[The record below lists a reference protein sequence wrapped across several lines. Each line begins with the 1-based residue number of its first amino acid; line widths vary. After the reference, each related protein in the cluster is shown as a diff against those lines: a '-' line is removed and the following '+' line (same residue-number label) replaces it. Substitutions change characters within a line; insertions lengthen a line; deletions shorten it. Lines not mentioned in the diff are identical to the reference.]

1 MQALLN
7 FFYLPFPLLFLLGAA
22 LFSPLC
28 LFLCGFFFLHI
39 LPFAFLFLSLF
50 SFTRSAAR
58 YKLQIYLAV
67 YKLMRRKTQILR
79 IKGSTMSKLPK
90 VAIQNPNVYA
100 KEESKLNASFLFFL
114 FSFTCY
120 CLFPISFPSND
131 HTFSHIWMVNLT
143 ASFFLTKNNSNTFSF
158 SSTQKN
164 RTE

>member
-1 MQALLN
+1 MW
-7 FFYLPFPLLFLLGAA
+7 LF
-22 LFSPLC
+22 FSPLC
-28 LFLCGFFFLHI
+28 PFLCGFFFLHV

-131 HTFSHIWMVNLT
+131 HMFSHIWMVNLT
-143 ASFFLTKNNSNTFSF
+143 ASFFLTENNSNTFSF

>member
-7 FFYLPFPLLFLLGAA
+7 FFFHLPFPLLFLLGVA
-22 LFSPLC
+22 LFFTSLPFFVRL
-28 LFLCGFFFLHI
+28 FFLHV

-58 YKLQIYLAV
+58 YKLQIYLAI

-79 IKGSTMSKLPK
+79 MKGSTMSKLPK

-143 ASFFLTKNNSNTFSF
+143 ASFFSHRKQQQHVFFFFNTK
-158 SSTQKN
+158 K
-164 RTE
+164 

>member
-1 MQALLN
+1 MR
-7 FFYLPFPLLFLLGAA
+7 LF
-22 LFSPLC
+22 FSPLC
-28 LFLCGFFFLHI
+28 LFLCGFFFLHV

-67 YKLMRRKTQILR
+67 YKLMRHKTQILR

-143 ASFFLTKNNSNTFSF
+143 TSFFLTENNSTCFIF
-158 SSTQKN
+158 LQHKKTGLSSK
-164 RTE
+164 ELKI

>member
-7 FFYLPFPLLFLLGAA
+7 FFSPSFSSSFFIRRGSFFTSLPF
-22 LFSPLC
+22 LC
-28 LFLCGFFFLHI
+28 DFFFLHV

-143 ASFFLTKNNSNTFSF
+143 ASFFSPKTIATRFLFLRHK
-158 SSTQKN
+158 K
-164 RTE
+164 

>member
-1 MQALLN
+1 M
-7 FFYLPFPLLFLLGAA
+7 A
-22 LFSPLC
+22 LFFTSLP
-28 LFLCGFFFLHI
+28 FLCGFFSFTYCL
-39 LPFAFLFLSLF
+39 LLFLFLSLF

-114 FSFTCY
+114 FSFTY
-120 CLFPISFPSND
+120 YYLFPISFPSND

-143 ASFFLTKNNSNTFSF
+143 ASFFSHRKQQQHVFFFFNTK
-158 SSTQKN
+158 K
-164 RTE
+164 